1 MNSKIL
7 TLLGF
12 CSKAGKMSYGMDA
25 SVESLKKGKSNLVV
39 VASDVSQ
46 KSLKEITFNAEK
58 AKVKVTVL
66 GDTNIDTL
74 SHAVGRKCGILSV
87 NDKGFAEAIE
97 KEIFSKNIG
106 K

>member
-39 VASDVSQ
+39 VAFDLSQ

-58 AKVKVTVL
+58 AEVKVTVL
-66 GDTNIDTL
+66 DDTNIDTL